1 MYMFKSLS
9 LIFCLIGLLSC
20 SRQDEIS
27 PFRQSLQDRLM
38 AYYPFDG
45 DVLDVSPNKRHA
57 TLDKGVF
64 TVDHLGKPKAS
75 LIFSSLQPTPAEAPA
90 GLMKQTSTICFWAK
104 KSDAS
109 VPFFILNNQF
119 ERQEKVAGITTSSQ
133 YGFSL
138 GAVGTG
144 QFYSLELKLG
154 VLSFFR
160 MNIPFT
166 PNLWEFYAI
175 QFEEVKGIST
185 TGSVTVYKNGV
196 RLMQQSMGPVLL
208 NALES
213 TGVNRLGGGFP
224 KGILAE
230 GAIDELGIWS
240 RLLTEEEIMYLY
252 KNGL

>member
-1 MYMFKSLS
+1 MFKSLS
-9 LIFCLIGLLSC
+9 LICCLIGLLAC
-20 SRQDEIS
+20 SKQEPIS
-27 PFRQSLQDRLM
+27 PFTQSLQDRLM
-38 AYYPFDG
+38 AYYPFNG
-45 DVLDVSPNKRHA
+45 NVLDVSPNKRHA
-57 TLDKGVF
+57 TLDKGVYA
-64 TVDHLGKPKAS
+64 VDHLGKSKAS
-75 LIFSSLQPTPAEAPA
+75 LVFSSSQPTAAEAPA
-90 GLMKQTSTICFWAK
+90 GLVKQTSTICFWAK
-104 KSDAS
+104 KSDAA

-138 GAVGTG
+138 GAAGTG
-144 QFYSLELKLG
+144 QFYSLELSLG
-154 VLSFFR
+154 VVSFFR

-166 PNLWEFYAI
+166 PNMWEFYLI
-175 QFEEVKGIST
+175 QFEEVKGIT
-185 TGSVTVYKNGV
+185 TAGSVTVYKNGV
-196 RLMQQSMGPVLL
+196 RLMQQSMAPVFL

-213 TGVNRLGGGFP
+213 TGANRMGGGFP